1 MTQGD
6 NQSPRYTIEESARR
20 YGLLRPRDVEAL
32 GVHRQHVQRMYEN
45 GQLVRL
51 GRGLYALPGDSAAG
65 AQTLAQVTAR
75 VPKAVV
81 CLISALAFH
90 DMTTHVSD
98 RVWIAVGHR
107 ARQPSIIYPPIE
119 VVRMSGATLTYG
131 VERHDIGGV
140 GVNVFTPAKTVADC
154 FKYRN
159 RVGLDVAIE
168 ALRDAWQRRKC
179 TADELWEAAQVCR
192 VSRVMRPYIEA
203 IV

>member
-1 MTQGD
+1 MTQRD
-6 NQSPRYTIEESARR
+6 NQSPRHTIEESARR

-32 GVHRQHVQRMYEN
+32 GVHRQHVQRMYES

-51 GRGLYALPGDSAAG
+51 GRGLYALPGDSAAS
-65 AQTLAQVTAR
+65 AHTLAQVTAR

-90 DMTTHVSD
+90 DVTTQVSD

-107 ARQPSIIYPPIE
+107 ARRPSITYPPIE
-119 VVRMSGATLTYG
+119 VVRMSEATLMYG

-179 TADELWEAAQVCR
+179 TVDELWEAAQVCR